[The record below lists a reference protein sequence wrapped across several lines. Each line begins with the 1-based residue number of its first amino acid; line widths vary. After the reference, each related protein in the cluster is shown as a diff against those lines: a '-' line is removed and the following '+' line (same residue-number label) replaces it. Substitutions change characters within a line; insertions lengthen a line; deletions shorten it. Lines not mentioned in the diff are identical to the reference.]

1 MTGDLNIKVGDL
13 VRAFTPSRDENGHTL
28 PKAEGIVTDIIK
40 KEVMF
45 SDKYG
50 ITEIETRI
58 MILSEGEIRTFYLE
72 EDYIEVING

>member
-1 MTGDLNIKVGDL
+1 MKVGDL
-13 VRAFTPSRDENGHTL
+13 VRAWTPAPDENGRTL
-28 PKAEGIVTDIIK
+28 PNVEGIVTEIVK

-58 MILSEGEIRTFYLE
+58 HILTDGEIQVFYLE
-72 EDYIEVING
+72 EDYIEVINESR